1 MVYICRILKFLYFPI
16 KLIREVKRLS
26 QTYPVLLYAVR
37 RRTLTET
44 GKDRVVLYRICKY
57 GSKKY
62 NTTSEGRQTAEY
74 FPPILQKL
82 LRTGGIIMAKAGMR
96 RPSPYD
102 ADNHGTENHHKMK
115 HPKNEQAQVPEIQ
128 GAAKNGNAK
137 AGPVNAPN
145 WARDDYKTG
154 EH

>member
-1 MVYICRILKFLYFPI
+1 MQNRKGTFSRIFSANHTK
-16 KLIREVKRLS
+16 
-26 QTYPVLLYAVR
+26 TTMDR
-37 RRTLTET
+37 RYHH
-44 GKDRVVLYRICKY
+44 G
-57 GSKKY
+57 
-62 NTTSEGRQTAEY
+62 
-74 FPPILQKL
+74 
-82 LRTGGIIMAKAGMR
+82 KAGMR

-102 ADNHGTENHHKMK
+102 ADNHGTENHHKMN

-137 AGPVNAPN
+137 AGPINAPN